1 MGKWGQKVGKFPK
14 LFVATIAT
22 VCDSHSESNGG
33 QMHYAVKISDSP
45 TIRSFSSSEAARNY
59 GGDYYIF
66 ANADDLAASQLTH
79 NELMLVHWL
88 AAGYETNVKDRIY
101 LCDLILDK
109 VTALNLTPTDG
120 QIDQSI
126 VKPEVSPEIE
136 QIVEDLDETK
146 DQEPRF
152 EEPEPEAMHEPP
164 SCMAL
169 DERKPK
175 FKLRDPP
182 IVKYSPLES
191 AAFNWLSINHPT
203 PQTIENIT
211 MGVWIGQENADEPS
225 TSIRNALKGLQRK
238 LIFNSEPFALKISPK
253 HGTRPM
259 MVSLLKAKRYAPK
272 NPKRNKRSI

>member
-1 MGKWGQKVGKFPK
+1 
-14 LFVATIAT
+14 
-22 VCDSHSESNGG
+22 
-33 QMHYAVKISDSP
+33 MHYAVKISDSP
-45 TIRSFSSSEAARNY
+45 TIRSFSNAESARDY

-66 ANADDLAASQLTH
+66 ANADELAASQLTH

-88 AAGYETNVKDRIY
+88 AAGYETNVRDRIY

-120 QIDQSI
+120 D
-126 VKPEVSPEIE
+126 IE
-136 QIVEDLDETK
+136 QAKAQPLERITDDLDETR
-146 DQEPRF
+146 DEEPRF
-152 EEPEPEAMHEPP
+152 KDSEPAAMHEPP

-191 AAFNWLSINHPT
+191 AAFHWLSINHPT